1 MDKNSFIFAMDYEL
15 PHYKDIETRL
25 VQTLLPDYG
34 LHMDSQILLRRG
46 KEIKNI
52 FPALDDWPD
61 TTLAEA
67 EMYQEDA
74 KKIDKRIEMLT
85 LHQFLILLF
94 NPECRVNWGAWQ

>member
-1 MDKNSFIFAMDYEL
+1 MNERDTVFAMDYVL
-15 PHYKDIETRL
+15 PHYQEINTRVETL
-25 VQTLLPDYG
+25 IPDYG
-34 LHMDSQILLRRG
+34 LHMDSQILYRRG

-52 FPALDDWPD
+52 FPALDEWPE

-74 KKIDKRIEMLT
+74 KKIDQRIEKLT

-94 NPECRVNWGAWQ
+94 NPECRANWGAWQ